1 MAGVGVNFGA
11 GFGQA
16 TSFGSPNKFG
26 ANTTNKPAF
35 GQTNFQQ
42 LGTLNSGSQGLNGF
56 GQTQRRQEMW
66 AGAQKLREIR
76 LAYAPLLDHQGEP
89 IPEGRGI
96 PPIQN
101 DYCEFYRWVYNPR
114 DQRLMSNV
122 AGPTHL
128 GQRRLWEVSSIV
140 HISALTA
147 VGS

>member
-1 MAGVGVNFGA
+1 MAGFVSNFGT

-16 TSFGSPNKFG
+16 TSFGSPNKIG
-26 ANTTNKPAF
+26 SNMTNKPVF
-35 GQTNFQQ
+35 GQTSFTQP
-42 LGTLNSGSQGLNGF
+42 GTLNSIPQGPNSF
-56 GQTQRRQEMW
+56 GQTQRRQEIW

-76 LAYAPLLDHQGEP
+76 LAYAPLLDQQGEP

-114 DQRLMSNV
+114 DPRLVSNV

-128 GQRRLWEVSSIV
+128 GQRRLWEVTSSSCI
-140 HISALTA
+140 ALFR
-147 VGS
+147 